1 MKLTF
6 TPKVKAK
13 KRTAKQFFDWY
24 KREMKEMKLEEKKE
38 KMRRDFSFAKDAKN
52 FSSYGLK
59 KEEVKEILAS
69 LKALSSWNGWSFD
82 DMGIL
87 KELPY
92 EKIKEYD
99 KLVDSWLMANYWEL
113 KGGVNKTF
121 SKEYRSYHSLEEAI
135 EIAKKNRIDVV
146 DLKQRLQSSI
156 EKRKGKQETR
166 EERIEDF
173 LLKKG
178 VIGLVYR
185 DWETLL

>member
-1 MKLTF
+1 MKREILVSLSGKIEIRREGKKTITSPTRAEVRKNLEKGAELKLLF
-6 TPKVKAK
+6 APKIKAK

-69 LKALSSWNGWSFD
+69 LKALNSWNGWSFD

-99 KLVDSWLMANYWEL
+99 KLVDSWL
-113 KGGVNKTF
+113 
-121 SKEYRSYHSLEEAI
+121 
-135 EIAKKNRIDVV
+135 IAK
-146 DLKQRLQSSI
+146 LS
-156 EKRKGKQETR
+156 
-166 EERIEDF
+166 
-173 LLKKG
+173 
-178 VIGLVYR
+178 
-185 DWETLL
+185 